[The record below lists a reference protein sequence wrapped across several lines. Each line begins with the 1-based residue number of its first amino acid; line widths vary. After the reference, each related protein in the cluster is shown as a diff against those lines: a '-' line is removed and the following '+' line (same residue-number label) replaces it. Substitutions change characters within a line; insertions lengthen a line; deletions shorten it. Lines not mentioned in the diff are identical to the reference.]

1 MSAGAGPGGAAAAR
15 QAKNGGKSAIIENM
29 TNEAKRLLEKAMESV
44 GLRGSFDP
52 AELGAKVG
60 LSRQQA
66 ESAAR
71 DLSNAGVLVLG
82 FDLAAHFT
90 PDYRK
95 AHAPPAAA
103 KSKLKSKEALKG
115 KDSAKGKDKG
125 SKGNAVAA
133 KDAAGKDIGGKVK
146 AKKKRKV

>member
-1 MSAGAGPGGAAAAR
+1 
-15 QAKNGGKSAIIENM
+15 M

-82 FDLAAHFT
+82 FDMAAHFT

-95 AHAPPAAA
+95 AHAPPAPA
-103 KSKLKSKEALKG
+103 K
-115 KDSAKGKDKG
+115 AKVK
-125 SKGNAVAA
+125 
-133 KDAAGKDIGGKVK
+133 KDAGKESKSEKEKDGKVATKTK
-146 AKKKRKV
+146 AKKKPKG

>member
-1 MSAGAGPGGAAAAR
+1 
-15 QAKNGGKSAIIENM
+15 M
-29 TNEAKRLLEKAMESV
+29 TNEAKRLLDKAMESV

-95 AHAPPAAA
+95 AHAPPAAPKA
-103 KSKLKSKEALKG
+103 KVKKESAKESKAAGAAKTKTKLK
-115 KDSAKGKDKG
+115 
-125 SKGNAVAA
+125 
-133 KDAAGKDIGGKVK
+133 
-146 AKKKRKV
+146 KKKKV